1 MTSQRGEHDYDVCLS
16 FAGEQRYYVDRVAA
30 SLKQAGIRVFY
41 DDYEKVALWGKDLY
55 EHLDYIY
62 GKSAE
67 YCILF
72 ASEEYA
78 KKVWTNHERRS
89 AQARA
94 LMSYAEYVLPVRFD
108 TTEIPGLRATIG
120 YLDAQ
125 SIEPESLAQLIS
137 EKLGPRLRKNFFP
150 PNPDLL
156 FEALSITEEQDR
168 EEALPVARSFM
179 GVLQRMT
186 LEERKLVACLFCSY
200 CPSELPENVHQ
211 SLDLIR
217 RLMGWP
223 PQQIVDTLHGIRSL
237 GFVHEVRHKDES
249 HDDSVLVCQWNDM
262 SVDSGLTDFAMINST
277 WIAAETMGLAV
288 GHYCE
293 DCAIKFIEVLDFSGL
308 SSATMETHE

>member
-1 MTSQRGEHDYDVCLS
+1 MTSQQGERDYDVCLS
-16 FAGEQRYYVDRVAA
+16 FAGEQRDYVERVAA

-41 DDYEKVALWGKDLY
+41 DDYEKVSLWGKDLY

-62 GKSAE
+62 DKSAE

-94 LMSYAEYVLPVRFD
+94 LMSHAEYVLPVRFD
-108 TTEIPGLRATIG
+108 ATEIPGLRTTIG

-125 SIEPESLAQLIS
+125 STEPESLAQMIVD
-137 EKLGPRLRKNFFP
+137 KLGPRMRKNFFP

-156 FEALSITEEQDR
+156 FEALSITDVQDL
-168 EEALPVARSFM
+168 EEALPVAHAFM

-186 LEERKLVACLFCSY
+186 LDERKLIACLFCSY
-200 CPSELPENVHQ
+200 CPSELPDNVHQ
-211 SLDLIR
+211 SLDLIH

-223 PQQIVDTLHGIRSL
+223 LQQIIDTLHGIRSL
-237 GFVHEVRHKDES
+237 GFVHEVRHEDES
-249 HDDSVLVCQWNDM
+249 HNDSVLVCQWNDM
-262 SVDSGLTDFAMINST
+262 SVDSGLTDFAMLNST
-277 WIAAETMGLAV
+277 LLAAEMMGLAV

-293 DCAIKFIEVLDFSGL
+293 DCAIKFIQALDFSRL
-308 SSATMETHE
+308 SSATMGTHE

>member
-1 MTSQRGEHDYDVCLS
+1 MTSQRGERDYDVCLS
-16 FAGEQRYYVDRVAA
+16 FAGEQRDYVERVAA
-30 SLKQAGIRVFY
+30 SLKNAGIRVFY

-94 LMSYAEYVLPVRFD
+94 LTAHAEYVLPVRFD
-108 TTEIPGLRATIG
+108 DTEIPGIRTTIG
-120 YLDAQ
+120 YLNAQ
-125 SIEPESLAQLIS
+125 SIEPVRLAEMIA
-137 EKLGPRLRKNFFP
+137 EKLGPRMRRNFFP

-156 FEALSITEEQDR
+156 FEALEITDEQDR
-168 EEALPVARSFM
+168 EDALAVAYSFM

-186 LEERKLVACLFCSY
+186 LEERKLVVCLFCSY
-200 CPSELPENVHQ
+200 CPSELPDNVHQ
-211 SLDLIR
+211 RLDLVHR
-217 RLMGWP
+217 VMGWP
-223 PQQIVDTLHGIRSL
+223 PQQIIDTLRGIKSL
-237 GFVHEVRHKDES
+237 GFVYEVRQDDES

-262 SVDSGLTDFAMINST
+262 AVDSGLTDFAMTNST
-277 WIAAETMGLAV
+277 WLAAAMVELAV
-288 GHYCE
+288 GHFCE
-293 DCAIKFIEVLDFSGL
+293 ACADRFIEALDFSHL
-308 SSATMETHE
+308 SSATTESHG